1 MGIKRGMNPEEPQD
15 FEDMMKDADQEME
28 ANQTEDEIV
37 ERAPQL
43 KQLSESIDN
52 AATRLSDAEI
62 EAKMR
67 GHIRSVNQMFEE
79 ERKKVRERYRE
90 YDGIYLGYYAQWI
103 GEFFFFIGVFVVLTV
118 IIMLVGNSAG
128 WFKL

>member
-1 MGIKRGMNPEEPQD
+1 MNPEEPQD

-52 AATRLSDAEI
+52 AFEPLTSGHTFAHEPQPVQSRTDTAI
-62 EAKMR
+62 AK
-67 GHIRSVNQMFEE
+67 
-79 ERKKVRERYRE
+79 
-90 YDGIYLGYYAQWI
+90 
-103 GEFFFFIGVFVVLTV
+103 
-118 IIMLVGNSAG
+118 
-128 WFKL
+128 

>member
-52 AATRLSDAEI
+52 AATRLLTST
-62 EAKMR
+62 MR
-67 GHIRSVNQMFEE
+67 HPFHNTR
-79 ERKKVRERYRE
+79 VRE
-90 YDGIYLGYYAQWI
+90 
-103 GEFFFFIGVFVVLTV
+103 T
-118 IIMLVGNSAG
+118 
-128 WFKL
+128 

>member
-52 AATRLSDAEI
+52 AATRLSDAQTAL
-62 EAKMR
+62 EAAILKYNQTKDELTKTVNGIGTKVGTINTHR
-67 GHIRSVNQMFEE
+67 RS
-79 ERKKVRERYRE
+79 
-90 YDGIYLGYYAQWI
+90 
-103 GEFFFFIGVFVVLTV
+103 
-118 IIMLVGNSAG
+118 S
-128 WFKL
+128 

>member
-1 MGIKRGMNPEEPQD
+1 MNPEEPQD

-52 AATRLSDAEI
+52 AATRLSDAQTAL
-62 EAKMR
+62 EAAILKYNQTKDELTKT
-67 GHIRSVNQMFEE
+67 VNGIGT
-79 ERKKVRERYRE
+79 KV
-90 YDGIYLGYYAQWI
+90 GTIN
-103 GEFFFFIGVFVVLTV
+103 THT
-118 IIMLVGNSAG
+118 
-128 WFKL
+128 

>member
-52 AATRLSDAEI
+52 AATRLSDAQTAL
-62 EAKMR
+62 EAAILKYNQTKDELTKTVN
-67 GHIRSVNQMFEE
+67 GIGTKVGTINTHI
-79 ERKKVRERYRE
+79 
-90 YDGIYLGYYAQWI
+90 
-103 GEFFFFIGVFVVLTV
+103 
-118 IIMLVGNSAG
+118 
-128 WFKL
+128 

>member
-1 MGIKRGMNPEEPQD
+1 MAAREEPQD

-52 AATRLSDAEI
+52 AATRLSDAQTAL
-62 EAKMR
+62 EAAILKY
-67 GHIRSVNQMFEE
+67 NQTI
-79 ERKKVRERYRE
+79 K
-90 YDGIYLGYYAQWI
+90 
-103 GEFFFFIGVFVVLTV
+103 
-118 IIMLVGNSAG
+118 
-128 WFKL
+128 

>member
-52 AATRLSDAEI
+52 AATRLSDAQTAL
-62 EAKMR
+62 EAAILKYNQTKDELTKT
-67 GHIRSVNQMFEE
+67 VNGIGT
-79 ERKKVRERYRE
+79 KV
-90 YDGIYLGYYAQWI
+90 GTIN
-103 GEFFFFIGVFVVLTV
+103 THT
-118 IIMLVGNSAG
+118 
-128 WFKL
+128 